1 LRPSSS
7 LTETLVLA
15 PVAEAWAVSEVAV
28 ACKVVAAKALCKVEV
43 WVEETGVA
51 GTMGPAAMD
60 PVAMDPV
67 AEEVVIM
74 DPGDLVEAPEVDL
87 IPAVVMD
94 PAEVMVQGGDAVAL
108 VLAEAVAL
116 AGEVAEASSRCS
128 SSLIQYFR

>member
-1 LRPSSS
+1 MG
-7 LTETLVLA
+7 
-15 PVAEAWAVSEVAV
+15 SEVAV

-51 GTMGPAAMD
+51 GTMG